1 MEVLGQNYQECPLK
15 HGIVIYSLGTAQLSY
30 KKKINKKQ
38 TKTQKIPPPPQKTLF
53 LGKFIIFYIAAF
65 LDVLGHRRP
74 CVSADRV
81 HTYLG

>member
-1 MEVLGQNYQECPLK
+1 M
-15 HGIVIYSLGTAQLSY
+15 ALSSIFGNCTVELQ
-30 KKKINKKQ
+30 KKINKKQ
-38 TKTQKIPPPPQKTLF
+38 TKTQKIPPPPQQQKTLF

-65 LDVLGHRRP
+65 LDVLGHRWP